1 MNRVRNVAVVGA
13 GITKWGKREAS
24 WKDLV
29 QEAGK
34 AVLEDVPKL
43 KKSEIDSLL
52 VGACQPERWVYQ
64 GQPAPMVAELLG
76 LTPSRVVARTELACA
91 SGQAA
96 VRYAWLAIATGI
108 SDVAMVLGVEKMYE
122 EDMDASQMT
131 MMNVGDREFDCPV
144 GFTAPPFFAMVTQRH
159 MHEYGTTRDQL
170 AAVSLKNHD
179 FSMTNPYAQF
189 TKKVTREIYDESIV
203 ISPPVCLYDC
213 SGMTDGSAAI
223 ILACEERAKELTDSP
238 MWVLG
243 GAQNV
248 NASNSINQFGDFT
261 QWVGCRRAAEEAYK
275 MAGVTAKDIDI
286 AEVHDCFTISEI
298 IEYEELGFCKKGEGG
313 RFVEEGRSGLDGD
326 VAVNTSGGLLSCG
339 HPLGATGIRQAWELF
354 NQMRGTVPI
363 ERRRKKCEIGLTHNL
378 SGMAQLHSIM
388 VYGKSP
394 RRLT

>member
-1 MNRVRNVAVVGA
+1 MNRVRNVAIVGA

-34 AVLEDVPKL
+34 AVLDDVPKL
-43 KKSEIDSLL
+43 DKREIDSLL

-76 LTPSRVVARTELACA
+76 LKPTRVVARTELACA
-91 SGQAA
+91 TGQAA
-96 VRYAWLAIATGI
+96 IRYAWLAIATGI
-108 SDVAMVLGVEKMYE
+108 SDVAMVLGVEKMWE
-122 EDMDASQMT
+122 EDMNASQMT
-131 MMNVGDREFDCPV
+131 MINVGDREFDCPV

-179 FSMTNPYAQF
+179 FSITNPYAQF
-189 TKKVTREIYDESIV
+189 TKKITRTMYDDSVIV
-203 ISPPVCLYDC
+203 SPPVCLYDC
-213 SGMTDGSAAI
+213 SGMTDGSAAV
-223 ILACEERAKELTDSP
+223 ILASEERAKELTDSP
-238 MWVLG
+238 MWILG
-243 GAQNV
+243 GAQHV

-261 QWVGCRRAAEEAYK
+261 QWIGCRRAAEEAYK
-275 MAGVTAKDIDI
+275 MAGITVKDVDI

-313 RFVEEGRSGLDGD
+313 RFIEEGRSCLDGD

-339 HPLGATGIRQAWELF
+339 HPLGATGVRQAWEIF
-354 NQMRGTVPI
+354 NQMRGTVPT
-363 ERRRKKCEIGLTHNL
+363 ERRRKKCEVGLTHNL

-394 RRLT
+394 RR